1 MKLDGRRR
9 GRHKHRCADPACG
22 GRRGVAAW
30 VEARAAPRV
39 GEAAWLLLRR
49 RAPFCEK
56 LPAPSTRKTSTLE
69 RTEWLP
75 EVAIRSSLQE
85 LCFFCSLFP
94 RSLSQEARRTR
105 LVRNEAAGAR
115 GELELTTSWREF
127 RARAGSLLRMG
138 SCAAREAETSRGRAG
153 RGDRGTS

>member
-1 MKLDGRRR
+1 M
-9 GRHKHRCADPACG
+9 
-22 GRRGVAAW
+22 AAW

-39 GEAAWLLLRR
+39 GEAAWLLLR

-94 RSLSQEARRTR
+94 RSLSQEAR
-105 LVRNEAAGAR
+105 
-115 GELELTTSWREF
+115 
-127 RARAGSLLRMG
+127 
-138 SCAAREAETSRGRAG
+138 G
-153 RGDRGTS
+153 RGW